1 MQCVFAVILTIT
13 FYLFNGQN
21 SALSSLLGSL
31 VFIAPQQ
38 YFAFKAF
45 RHMGASRVTKTIQN
59 FYSAE
64 SSKQLL
70 VAAGFALV
78 FSFYKEADVLALMT
92 SFIVLVIVNGVSPL
106 MLAK

>member
-1 MQCVFAVILTIT
+1 MQCVAAVILTVT
-13 FYLFNGQN
+13 FYLMSGKNA
-21 SALSSLLGSL
+21 ALSSLLGTL

-45 RHMGASRVTKTIQN
+45 RYMGASRVTKTVQN

>member
-1 MQCVFAVILTIT
+1 M
-13 FYLFNGQN
+13 NGQN
-21 SALSSLLGSL
+21 AALSSLFGAL
-31 VFIAPQQ
+31 VFIVPQQ

-45 RHMGASRVTKTIQN
+45 RDMGATRVTKTVQN

-78 FSFYKEADVLALMT
+78 FSFYREADVLALMT
-92 SFIVLVIVNGVSPL
+92 SFIILVIVNGVSPL
-106 MLAK
+106 ILAK